1 MSEDEWRDSLRKRTH
16 DLSNRFM
23 ETDYKI
29 TVLEQ
34 SLEEVKRSMID
45 LKARTAVED
54 NTKQIERLK
63 MKVQNLDNQSHILR
77 WVLGVFTVILC
88 GTVLHFLSL

>member
-34 SLEEVKRSMID
+34 SLEEVKRSAVD
-45 LKARTAVED
+45 LKARTLQLE
-54 NTKQIERLK
+54 ILK
-63 MKVQNLDNQSHILR
+63 MRVQNLDNQSHILR
-77 WVLGVFTVILC
+77 WVLGVFTVIMC